1 MYDSFAKGKSVAD
14 VRRKHKNR
22 LFDLEDHEIRI
33 TKIPARKPAA
43 KRAAARN
50 GRAKYDYY
58 VVDKLTGLVHAGNE
72 FREDAVDERK
82 AMIEEG
88 VPAGRVAVM
97 TAASVRSKFGAIK
110 WGTGRPD
117 VRAAAKNGKGKSFRA
132 PRGATNSKTVECDL
146 CHGSCYPGEA
156 YNSLANTDMPFAS
169 WRCLDERQCR
179 ADSRH

>member
-14 VRRKHKNR
+14 VRRNIKNR

-43 KRAAARN
+43 KRSAARN
-50 GRAKYDYY
+50 GRAKYSFY

-97 TAASVRSKFGAIK
+97 TAASVRSKFGQIR
-110 WGTGRPD
+110 WGTGRP
-117 VRAAAKNGKGKSFRA
+117 
-132 PRGATNSKTVECDL
+132 
-146 CHGSCYPGEA
+146 
-156 YNSLANTDMPFAS
+156 
-169 WRCLDERQCR
+169 
-179 ADSRH
+179 

>member
-1 MYDSFAKGKSVAD
+1 MATKRKPSKKKPSALACKRRGRALAKKRTAKAGKSLAAC
-14 VRRKHKNR
+14 RR
-22 LFDLEDHEIRI
+22 
-33 TKIPARKPAA
+33 PARKPAA
-43 KRAAARN
+43 RKASRN
-50 GRAKYDYY
+50 GRAKYGYY

-117 VRAAAKNGKGKSFRA
+117 VRESARNG
-132 PRGATNSKTVECDL
+132 T
-146 CHGSCYPGEA
+146 
-156 YNSLANTDMPFAS
+156 
-169 WRCLDERQCR
+169 
-179 ADSRH
+179 